1 MVHYYY
7 YVSAGAQCDSR
18 TKIYKVAVGTTKQ
31 CQRDYSFLMA
41 FALQHGHYFEIVSRE
56 SDDFII
62 KLRHSLVEF
71 NVQMDWLSCR
81 DLVQEL
87 RDTVSHTLD
96 SAVLRSNHLQQ
107 KALNLNY
114 RISSNL
120 ARRAHEK
127 RR

>member
-1 MVHYYY
+1 MTHYYY
-7 YVSAGAQCDSR
+7 YIQSGAVLDESARLFKVGIGTSR
-18 TKIYKVAVGTTKQ
+18 Q
-31 CQRDYSFLMA
+31 SQRDFLSLTA
-41 FALQHGHYFEIVSRE
+41 FAVNHGHYFEIVSRE

-71 NVQMDWLSCR
+71 NVQMEWLSCR

-87 RDTVSHTLD
+87 RDTISHPLD

-107 KALNLNY
+107 KSLNLNY

>member
-1 MVHYYY
+1 
-7 YVSAGAQCDSR
+7 
-18 TKIYKVAVGTTKQ
+18 
-31 CQRDYSFLMA
+31 MA

-71 NVQMDWLSCR
+71 NVQMEWLSCR

-87 RDTVSHTLD
+87 RDTISHPLD

-107 KALNLNY
+107 KSLNLNY

-120 ARRAHEK
+120 ARRAHEE